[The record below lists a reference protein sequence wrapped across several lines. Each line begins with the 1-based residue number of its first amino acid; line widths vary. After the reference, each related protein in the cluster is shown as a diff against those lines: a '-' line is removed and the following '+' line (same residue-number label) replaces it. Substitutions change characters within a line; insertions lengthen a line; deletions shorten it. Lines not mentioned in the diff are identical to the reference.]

1 MDPTQDRLDQM
12 AAQLARLEQLL
23 DKPAPPPK
31 SAFAVATRMGI
42 GWMGAELPK
51 LIAAIVILVLGFWIK
66 DSVDLAIKQRQL
78 DLSYSK
84 EMQGLLQKLSAGGS
98 TEELQTTAIVLASF
112 GQAALPALLSELR
125 EPGLRGDAATEGLN
139 VLALR
144 EPEPVCAA
152 LPRVLT
158 LRRQYDWQAHE
169 RVVLM
174 LGQHGCAKAREPLRR
189 YRELVQA
196 AVSGQPQR
204 FEALMREPVREPLEV
219 YPRVLKSVNEALA
232 QLEGA

>member
-1 MDPTQDRLDQM
+1 MDSTQDRLDQM
-12 AAQLARLEQLL
+12 AAQLARLEKLL
-23 DKPAPPPK
+23 DKPVAPPK
-31 SAFAVATRMGI
+31 SALAIGI

-51 LIAAIVILVLGFWIK
+51 LVAAVVILVLGFWIK

-98 TEELQTTAIVLASF
+98 TQELQTTAVVLASF

-125 EPGLRGDAATEGLN
+125 EPGLRGDAASEGLN

-152 LPRVLT
+152 LPRVLS
-158 LRRQYDWQAHE
+158 LRLQYDWQAHE
-169 RVVLM
+169 RVVMM
-174 LGQHGCAKAREPLRR
+174 LGQHGCTKAREPLRR
-189 YRELVQA
+189 YRDLVQA
-196 AVSGQPQR
+196 ALTGQPQR
-204 FEALMREPVREPLEV
+204 FEALMREPVREPREV

-232 QLEGA
+232 QLEGV